1 MTSIISVAKYLLE
14 ESNGLSAMKLQK
26 LCYFIQGWHLV
37 INNAPLFN
45 EDFESWKYGPVCPD
59 LYNLHAR
66 MSYIPADSLNF
77 SNLNVD
83 ITEYQKKFIDAIAS
97 IYMPYSAL
105 QLSDISHQ
113 HKSWI
118 NAGSGSK
125 THSVMS
131 KDSIKKDFQVIL
143 EGTPQ

>member
-1 MTSIISVAKYLLE
+1 MKILSHGSMVLSVRTFII
-14 ESNGLSAMKLQK
+14 
-26 LCYFIQGWHLV
+26 F
-37 INNAPLFN
+37 
-45 EDFESWKYGPVCPD
+45 
-59 LYNLHAR
+59 YN
-66 MSYIPADSLNF
+66 I
-77 SNLNVD
+77 NVD